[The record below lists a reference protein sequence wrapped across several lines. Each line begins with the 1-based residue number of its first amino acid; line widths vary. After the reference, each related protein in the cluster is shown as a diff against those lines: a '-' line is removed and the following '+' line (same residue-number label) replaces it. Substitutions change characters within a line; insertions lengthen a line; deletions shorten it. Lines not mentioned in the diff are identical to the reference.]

1 MKAPMDG
8 ILFCCF
14 KDIHLPFSLNES
26 QIRESIFESKRSCL
40 SFCSNMMKSES
51 RTQSDTMIT
60 LLLLFF
66 LITATLTFSYC
77 YFSYPLTNFAHTSPV
92 DMLLT
97 LAWSHEK
104 LPNCRVHLPIKIPY
118 NE

>member
-1 MKAPMDG
+1 MDG

-26 QIRESIFESKRSCL
+26 QIRESIFESKKSCL

-66 LITATLTFSYC
+66 LITATLTFS
-77 YFSYPLTNFAHTSPV
+77 SI
-92 DMLLT
+92 LLLELST
-97 LAWSHEK
+97 YKFRPHVSRGHAPDIS
-104 LPNCRVHLPIKIPY
+104 VVT
-118 NE
+118 